1 MRVAPLQVVQQR
13 VGIGTRRLTGDATVA
28 DRSYPIATR
37 LELLHRELPIRQLC
51 VLDPHAWMIAPM
63 WAAPAL
69 AAGQVRST
77 L

>member
-1 MRVAPLQVVQQR
+1 VGYDAGPPPGVIKALVIQQR
-13 VGIGTRRLTGDATVA
+13 VGLGTRHLTGDATVA

-63 WAAPAL
+63 AA
-69 AAGQVRST
+69 
-77 L
+77 